1 MADIRITNCHIHVFT
16 DQHAPVDFPFPA
28 ARILRKSPMLIL
40 AVASLL
46 RLLGRENLADQV
58 DRLYQFQQQGA
69 RGSQDAILRDVK
81 EHCPGDTRFVVLPME
96 MNGAGYGDV
105 PISLRDQ
112 HDDLARLRLH
122 PDHLGTVLPFA
133 TVDPRVPG
141 SVEECLRAITELGF
155 AGLKIYPRLGFA
167 PDHPRLMEEVYP
179 VLAERNLPVMTHC
192 SRGGVQGRDVDDY
205 QADGL
210 TRPAAYLP
218 VLRAFPEMR
227 ICLAHFGGARDWEA
241 YMNAKPTSG
250 GENWMTQTREM
261 ICSGEFPNLWT
272 DISYTLFRFAD
283 YAPIL
288 RLLLKGNLDSDKR
301 LRRRVLFGSDFYMTR
316 QEKLSE
322 RAVCIRLRDT
332 LGEALFQQL
341 AETNP
346 AIWLGEASEVDR
358 SLWTSLG

>member
-1 MADIRITNCHIHVFT
+1 MADIRITNCHIHTFT
-16 DQHAPVDFPFPA
+16 DQHAPVDFPFRA
-28 ARILRKSPMLIL
+28 ARIFRDSPHLIL
-40 AVASLL
+40 GIAAVM
-46 RLLGRENLADQV
+46 RGLGRENLAEQL

-69 RGSQDAILRDVK
+69 RGSQEAILNDVK
-81 EHCPGDTRFVVLPME
+81 EHYPSDTRFVVLPME
-96 MNGAGYGDV
+96 MHGAGYGDV
-105 PISLRDQ
+105 PVSLRDQ
-112 HDDLARLRLH
+112 HDELARLRTSANH
-122 PDHLGTVLPFA
+122 AGTVLPFA

-167 PDHPRLMEEVYP
+167 PDHPRLMDEVYP
-179 VLAERNLPVMTHC
+179 IIVERNLPVMTHC
-192 SRGGVQGRDVDDY
+192 SRGGVQGRHFDDY
-205 QADGL
+205 RADHV
-210 TRPAAYLP
+210 TRPTAYLP

-227 ICLAHFGGARDWEA
+227 LCLAHFGGARDWES
-241 YMNAKPTSG
+241 YMNAKPTRG
-250 GENWMTQTREM
+250 GENWMSQIRDM

-272 DISYTLFRFAD
+272 DISYTLFRFQD

-332 LGEALFQQL
+332 LGEALFQQM

-346 AIWLGEASEVDR
+346 AIWLGEAPEKDR
-358 SLWTSLG
+358 TLWTRLG